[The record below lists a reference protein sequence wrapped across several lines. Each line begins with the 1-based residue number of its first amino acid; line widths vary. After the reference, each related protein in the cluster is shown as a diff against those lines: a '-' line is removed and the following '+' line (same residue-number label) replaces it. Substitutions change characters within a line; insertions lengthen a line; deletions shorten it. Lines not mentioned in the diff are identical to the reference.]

1 MSIDPATHPFVGYRR
16 RAADMGVYLLYIQG
30 RYSYTGSPQ
39 KQCLFKNGARA
50 QVWLHKASV
59 LMGTYG
65 MMDWWFAWKI
75 CKGLLAVSALL
86 LSAVGV
92 FALWRVR
99 GILHWKG
106 SLRDEFKGLQK
117 AAGEAHGVRRRAL
130 EVVIEN
136 CARIWRATSLDPGE
150 VLHIS
155 PYIRSIAA
163 CYHPE
168 AEKPELRVSTG
179 SFLHAARALA
189 DRLELILQ
197 RPGFEQLQKVRI
209 RHIRLSYAWYQRVS
223 QYRIVR
229 GLYRYRTMI
238 RRVYRFRL
246 VILPDPFSLL
256 AYFSNRL
263 TLLVLTRCL
272 LMDVYLFAG
281 TMAVDTYGEAGGE
294 DTVLHPVDEIEKA
307 LEALDAVKPS
317 EPYQRDPRIR
327 EIRNRLVGI
336 NTFLFSTSGFQDWK
350 TAVQETAEVIAAH
363 YFPAAERP
371 LEEAAMGP
379 LLYCCQD
386 WIRTLSETEKIP
398 IVKQL
403 HRVRLESLYHIK
415 SITEFAFSGQ
425 ALVIAKRTRD
435 LYRWM
440 QWPLRI
446 YRWIKKTSPL
456 KIAMDAG
463 WILARK
469 GFVNFALRYTFDTA
483 CRELDA
489 VYRQSRTK
497 P

>member
-1 MSIDPATHPFVGYRR
+1 
-16 RAADMGVYLLYIQG
+16 
-30 RYSYTGSPQ
+30 
-39 KQCLFKNGARA
+39 
-50 QVWLHKASV
+50 
-59 LMGTYG
+59 
-65 MMDWWFAWKI
+65 MMDGWFAWKI
-75 CKGLLAVSALL
+75 FTGLLAVSALL

-92 FALWRVR
+92 VAIWRVR

-117 AAGEAHGVRRRAL
+117 AAGESQGVRRRAL
-130 EVVIEN
+130 EVVIEDCN
-136 CARIWRATSLDPGE
+136 RIWKATSLDPGE
-150 VLHIS
+150 VLHLS
-155 PYIRSIAA
+155 TYIRSIAG

-179 SFLHAARALA
+179 SFLNAARASA
-189 DRLELILQ
+189 DRLEMILR
-197 RPGFEQLQKVRI
+197 RPGFERLQKVRI
-209 RHIRLSYAWYQRVS
+209 RHIRQSFVWYQRVC

-229 GLYRYRTMI
+229 YLYRYRNIM
-238 RRVYRFRL
+238 RRVYRLRL
-246 VILPDPFSLL
+246 IILPDPFSLL

-263 TLLVLTRCL
+263 TMLILTRCL
-272 LMDVYLFAG
+272 LMDVYLFVG
-281 TMAVDTYGEAGGE
+281 KMAVDTYDEDEGGE
-294 DTVLHPVDEIEKA
+294 DTALHPVDEIEKA

-327 EIRNRLVGI
+327 DIRNRLVGI
-336 NTFLFSTSGFQDWK
+336 NNFLFSTSGFRDWK
-350 TAVQETAEVIAAH
+350 TAVQESAEVIAAH

-371 LEEAAMGP
+371 LEEAAIGP

-403 HRVRLESLYHIK
+403 HRVRLESLYNIK
-415 SITEFAFSGQ
+415 SITELAFPSK
-425 ALVIAKRTRD
+425 ALIIAKRTRD

-440 QWPLRI
+440 KWPLMI

-456 KIAMDAG
+456 KITIDVG

-489 VYRQSRTK
+489 VYRQSRTT